1 MCVTFNGPAEI
12 QDSALEHS
20 PTAERIVQTGC
31 PRWYFDKKAS
41 LMTQHD
47 ALSGS
52 VALVIGCAS
61 GIGAAIFGV
70 GTFGPF
76 PNRFAGM
83 TYDAALAA
91 FEAEKP
97 VRILFEEGGNAAY
110 APGTQIGRA
119 HV

>member
-1 MCVTFNGPAEI
+1 MARRYMEFLQLYVGKKVPDLSAGPTI
-12 QDSALEHS
+12 
-20 PTAERIVQTGC
+20 
-31 PRWYFDKKAS
+31 
-41 LMTQHD
+41 
-47 ALSGS
+47 
-52 VALVIGCAS
+52 AS

-110 APGTQIGRA
+110 APGTPEAFADYIRREIPKWRRVIETA
-119 HV
+119 KIAVE